1 MTFIRSMMF
10 VPGNRQSMI
19 DKSVNAGAD
28 ALVYDLEDSVPVTAK
43 SEARAMVAAAVTKF
57 DTARSALYVRTNK
70 GNHIYDFEDLLAVV
84 QPGLNGVFVAKAE
97 GPEDIELLSRLVS
110 EVEDRKGLPVGALQF
125 VVALETARAVELAF
139 PIAEHPRVQTLVMSA
154 AKDADVARNL
164 GFIWT
169 PAGLETVYAR
179 SRAIIA
185 CRAAGKRFPI
195 GGLWQDVHDLEG
207 LRRAALFNRQ
217 LGFRGEI
224 CLHPSNVPVINEIYS
239 LSVAERTYYE
249 GLIAAFRAA
258 EAQGRAS
265 VAYEGEHIDIAHVTT
280 ALEILSD
287 FAPTTGKS

>member
-10 VPGNRQSMI
+10 VPGNRQNMI
-19 DKSVNAGAD
+19 DKSANAGAD

-57 DTARSALYVRTNK
+57 DAAKAALYVRTNK
-70 GNHIYDFEDLLAVV
+70 GSHIYDFEDLLAVV
-84 QPGLNGVFVAKAE
+84 QPGVSGIFVAKAE

-110 EVEDRKGLPVGALQF
+110 EVEDRKGLPVGALRF

-139 PIAEHPRVQTLVMSA
+139 PIAAHPRVQTLVMSA

-224 CLHPSNVPVINEIYS
+224 CLHPSNVPVINEVYS
-239 LSVAERTYYE
+239 LSATERAYYE

-258 EAQGRAS
+258 EAEGRAS

-280 ALEILSD
+280 AQQILGD
-287 FAPTTGKS
+287 FAPSTGKS